1 MNLYSRKQKWK
12 YVLALIALIIVTGTI
27 WYASYIASE
36 VQLEERQKIKLSSQ
50 AIKKKAD
57 LVKLTNQ
64 SFSALSEK
72 ETENVEL
79 WASATISIGKENSD
93 YEFAFGIIEKNVDT
107 LYRKDNIPL
116 LLTDENSFFL
126 SSVNMPEITVYEKQE
141 QEIKARV
148 NEFSNQAL
156 AGFSG
161 AEELL
166 NNETKKLEGVQFQKD
181 TFISNRIIS
190 WGKKNEPIEIEFAK
204 NKSQKV
210 YYDYSREFYDL
221 QKKRDS
227 LVKSFNF
234 DLISNSAMVPVVFV
248 DAETNDIIATNIPEA
263 QLSKRIEQ
271 MKYENT
277 PISIDLGNARK
288 GIIYFQES
296 LTLKQLRY
304 FPYIMLA
311 VIAAFLFVAYLLFS
325 TFRRAEQN
333 QVWVGMAKE
342 TAHQLG
348 TPLSSLMALNEIL
361 KEQGVKEEAIVE
373 MNKDIHRLETITER
387 FSKIGSDAVLENEEV
402 IDVIRQ
408 NLNYLKSRISKK
420 IKIEV
425 IATKKEVKT
434 MLNKPLFEWVIENL
448 TKNAVDAMQ
457 GEGDLT
463 FTIGNDNDQVFIDV
477 SDTGKGISGNNTKAV
492 FEPGYTTKTRGWGL
506 GLSLAKRIIEDHH
519 KGKIYIKETE
529 LNKGT
534 TFRILLPSSNIS

>member
-12 YVLALIALIIVTGTI
+12 YVLALIALIIVAGTI
-27 WYASYIASE
+27 WYASYIAAE
-36 VQLEERQKIKLSSQ
+36 VQLEERQKIKLWSQ

-126 SSVNMPEITVYEKQE
+126 SSVNMPEITIYEKQE
-141 QEIKARV
+141 QEIKTRV
-148 NEFSNQAL
+148 NEFSKQAL

-227 LVKSFNF
+227 LVKSFNY

-277 PISIDLGNARK
+277 PISIDLGDARK

-311 VIAAFLFVAYLLFS
+311 VIAAFLLVAYLLFS

-387 FSKIGSDAVLENEEV
+387 FSKIGSDAVLKNEEV

-463 FTIGNDNDQVFIDV
+463 FTIGNDNNQVFIDV

>member
-12 YVLALIALIIVTGTI
+12 YVLALIALIIVAGTI

-36 VQLEERQKIKLSSQ
+36 VQLEERQKIKLWSQ

-277 PISIDLGNARK
+277 PISIDLGDARK

-311 VIAAFLFVAYLLFS
+311 VIAAFLLVAYLLFS

>member
-12 YVLALIALIIVTGTI
+12 YVLALIALIIVAGTI
-27 WYASYIASE
+27 WYASYIAAE
-36 VQLEERQKIKLSSQ
+36 VQLEERQKIKLWSQ

-126 SSVNMPEITVYEKQE
+126 SSVNMPEITIYEKQE
-141 QEIKARV
+141 QEIKTRV
-148 NEFSNQAL
+148 NEFSKQAL

-227 LVKSFNF
+227 LVKSFNY

-248 DAETNDIIATNIPEA
+248 DAETNDIIATNISES
-263 QLSKRIEQ
+263 QLSERIEQ

-277 PISIDLGNARK
+277 PISIDLGDARK

-311 VIAAFLFVAYLLFS
+311 VIAAFLLVAYLLFS

-387 FSKIGSDAVLENEEV
+387 FSKIGSEAVLKNEEV

-425 IATKKEVKT
+425 IATKTEVKT

-463 FTIGNDNDQVFIDV
+463 FTIGNDNNQVFIDV